1 MPILMKRK
9 DGTITP
15 FRNAEYLSAYY
26 FIPKRILEQCGM
38 ELNSIPRNPQ
48 QLIRSYEAIAI
59 VESDLFIQL
68 MMDAYAFM
76 VWPFMCPGEYMEVY
90 SGYDPAWIFAHSPAY
105 WVQEMLDE
113 KVIQQPSRLLR
124 MDGNIEWTA
133 EEKVSDIFRWLV
145 PQAMAHYEM
154 GPTIA
159 IAEEYRCFED
169 YDNRPSNQ
177 KKDFYRKWYH
187 SQTKHPQISL
197 EGFKEDYAE
206 AHGGQNWD
214 IEDESSSFEDET
226 TNKILAEQFMKTLSE
241 KDKQILQLRLAGR
254 TMEEVADKLGY
265 ANHSGVLKRLRK
277 IGQAFEQYA
286 GVDYGFDG
294 NRII

>member
-226 TNKILAEQFMKTLSE
+226 TTKILAEQFMKTLSE

>member
-38 ELNSIPRNPQ
+38 ELNIIPRNPQ

-76 VWPFMCPGEYMEVY
+76 VWPFMRPGEYMEVY

-133 EEKVSDIFRWLV
+133 EEEVSDIFRWLV

-197 EGFKEDYAE
+197 EGFKADYAE

-214 IEDESSSFEDET
+214 IEDESSSFEDDT
-226 TNKILAEQFMKTLSE
+226 TTKILAEQFMKTQSE
-241 KDKQILQLRLAGR
+241 RDKQILQLRLEGR
-254 TMEEVADKLGY
+254 TMEEVAEKLGY
-265 ANHSGVLKRLRK
+265 ANHTGVLKRLRK